1 MSFVDRM
8 SYFISQ
14 YLGYGIDC
22 RDYWLEE
29 TRTRY
34 TQYILNALDTEP
46 WILLEPTSP
55 KVGDELVVS
64 AFNIPSIWN
73 GMIYLQVGQ
82 EWHDSF
88 VGIRFA
94 LPAGNSLN
102 NSINYILS
110 QNEAGENI
118 ILYAQDDN
126 NTLNMWSNMTT
137 TVLEN

>member
-14 YLGYGIDC
+14 YPGYGKDC
-22 RDYWLEE
+22 RDYRLEE
-29 TRTRY
+29 TGTR
-34 TQYILNALDTEP
+34 TQYILDALDTEP

-82 EWHDSF
+82 E
-88 VGIRFA
+88 
-94 LPAGNSLN
+94 
-102 NSINYILS
+102 
-110 QNEAGENI
+110 
-118 ILYAQDDN
+118 
-126 NTLNMWSNMTT
+126 
-137 TVLEN
+137 